1 MFSYCYHLFDCRCLY
16 EVISLVSYLLSVMR
30 KLALLLS
37 EVNGIVGKISE
48 DYMLLEDKKMREVNI
63 LNEHVDMLNNFCS
76 NFS

>member
-1 MFSYCYHLFDCRCLY
+1 M
-16 EVISLVSYLLSVMR
+16 VSYLLSVMR